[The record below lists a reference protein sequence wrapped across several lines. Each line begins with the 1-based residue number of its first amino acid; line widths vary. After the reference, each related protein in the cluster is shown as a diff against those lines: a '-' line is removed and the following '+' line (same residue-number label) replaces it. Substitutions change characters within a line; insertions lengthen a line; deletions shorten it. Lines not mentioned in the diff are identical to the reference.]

1 MADTSNHR
9 AFPDAVD
16 GRPLPPMADE
26 MMAAGLSDEDARF
39 VARMLRD
46 QGYYLVREAD
56 IGWPEISKFNA
67 VLHGG
72 QAVTEDAGGFL
83 ARAIMALFGK
93 KPDPVMTYQQ
103 AARALLMDVEKGR

>member
-1 MADTSNHR
+1 MSDRRS
-9 AFPDAVD
+9 FPDAAD

-26 MMAAGLSDEDARF
+26 LMTAGLSHEDARF

-56 IGWPEISKFNA
+56 IGWPEIGKFNA

-93 KPDPVMTYQQ
+93 KPDPVITYQK
-103 AARALLMDVEKGR
+103 AARALLEDMEAKR

>member
-1 MADTSNHR
+1 MSEHR
-9 AFPDAVD
+9 SFPDAVD

-26 MMAAGLSDEDARF
+26 LMTAGLNHDDARF

-56 IGWPEISKFNA
+56 IGWPEIKAFNA

-72 QAVTEDAGGFL
+72 QSVTEDAGGFL
-83 ARAIMALFGK
+83 ARAIMALFGR
-93 KPDPVMTYQQ
+93 KPDPVVTYRQ
-103 AARALLMDVEKGR
+103 AARALLADVESKR